1 MPGLEDELGDIVR
14 KARAGLGIEVVQL
27 AQSAGLSE
35 RELKGLEVYTFRPSE
50 QQVRA
55 LAAALQLGADQLWE
69 IADESWSAPEVP
81 HAIGDTYSID
91 CLTNDYPEHCYV
103 ITGRGGACVIVD
115 PGAEPQRVIAEAT
128 RDGRRPAGILIT
140 HRHQD
145 HTGALVPVH
154 GATGA
159 PVFIQQEDVDGAVGV
174 PSTSVTAFNN
184 DGELSAGGVTFRT
197 LHTPGHTPG
206 SCTYVFSAGESTAA
220 FCGDTLFAG
229 SVGSARHSYQALLRS
244 LRERLAVL
252 PPETVFYPGHG
263 PQTTL
268 ANELQR
274 NPFL

>member
-14 KARAGLGIEVVQL
+14 KARSGLGIEVPQL

-35 RELKGLEVYTFRPSE
+35 HELQGLEVYTFRPSE

-69 IADESWSAPEVP
+69 IADETWSAPDVP
-81 HAIGDTYSID
+81 RSIGDAYTID

-103 ITGRGGACVIVD
+103 ITATDGACLIVD
-115 PGAEPQRVIAEAT
+115 PGAEPDRVIAEAT
-128 RDGRRPAGILIT
+128 RNGRRPAGILIT

-145 HTGALVPVH
+145 HTGALVPVQR
-154 GATGA
+154 ATGA
-159 PVFIQQEDVDGAVGV
+159 PVFIHKEDVEGASDV
-174 PSTSVTAFNN
+174 PSTSVNPFTN
-184 DGELSAGGVTFRT
+184 DGELSAGGIAFRT

-206 SCTYVFSAGESTAA
+206 SCTYVISAGETTAA
-220 FCGDTLFAG
+220 FCGDTMFAG
-229 SVGSARHSYQALLRS
+229 SAGNARHSYQSLLKS
-244 LRERLAVL
+244 LREKLAKL
-252 PPETVFYPGHG
+252 PPSTRLYPGHG